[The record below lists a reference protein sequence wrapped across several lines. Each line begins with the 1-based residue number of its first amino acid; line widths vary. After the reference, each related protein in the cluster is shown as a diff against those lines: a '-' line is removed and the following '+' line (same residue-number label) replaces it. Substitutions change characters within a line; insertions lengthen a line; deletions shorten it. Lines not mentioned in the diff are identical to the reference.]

1 MSGITH
7 VDMANHQAFEKVSQ
21 DMQRCFATWEAAGIK
36 PSLALW
42 AMTVLVTESLRNAL
56 DNDKGRVADFMLAA
70 MQSSLKDIAEGDA

>member
-1 MSGITH
+1 MTEITH
-7 VDMANHQAFEKVSQ
+7 LETANHQAFEKVSQ

-56 DNDKGRVADFMLAA
+56 DGDSGRVAEFMLAA
-70 MQSSLKDIAEGDA
+70 MNASLSEDKKEG